1 MKKRTVPILN
11 SHPSRGKGKG
21 KGKRP
26 FGWVQ
31 TVWVPSRPN
40 GRGMEIDIFYGYLQ
54 NDYKTTME
62 RFLHTSYST
71 LFLDHYITFHS
82 FTPIVCLFVAWF
94 VVWYYV
100 LCCVFKSTRS
110 TQDLGTEPFTEPPIR
125 TTATDTALGGG
136 RRRLVGRCILPISP
150 TKAEK
155 ESSPSIRITFGG
167 QTGD

>member
-40 GRGMEIDIFYGYLQ
+40 GRGMEIDILYGYLQ

-71 LFLDHYITFHS
+71 LFLDHYISFIHS
-82 FTPIVCLFVAWF
+82 YCLFICCLVCCL
-94 VVWYYV
+94 V
-100 LCCVFKSTRS
+100 LRPLLC
-110 TQDLGTEPFTEPPIR
+110 GTEPFTEPPIR
-125 TTATDTALGGG
+125 TTATGTALGGG
-136 RRRLVGRCILPISP
+136 RRRLVGRCILHISP

-167 QTGD
+167 HTGD